1 MQRRKSGTGELAPGR
16 AWSQAHRQY
25 HEHAFKQHHKD
36 GKLLQRQVDNPNRL
50 PRGRSQAF
58 VKFHKQSST
67 PNLKYLV
74 AGKTLPINSRPHSI
88 LEQSMVV
95 STKSKQTSSQV
106 PMKPKTR
113 PKSRQLE
120 SVADRV
126 KSHQKS
132 TKASQQKQIK
142 KQISFPGFPWTTQK
156 AEDWATPPQVVFLE
170 GPSRPRRAKSE
181 MKNHI
186 FTPPTRRPST
196 TLYQKP
202 IQPSKSRSAKVED
215 WLNRNTFQSRESKLD
230 LRHAWSEKI

>member
-1 MQRRKSGTGELAPGR
+1 
-16 AWSQAHRQY
+16 
-25 HEHAFKQHHKD
+25 
-36 GKLLQRQVDNPNRL
+36 
-50 PRGRSQAF
+50 
-58 VKFHKQSST
+58 
-67 PNLKYLV
+67 
-74 AGKTLPINSRPHSI
+74 
-88 LEQSMVV
+88 MVV
-95 STKSKQTSSQV
+95 STSKPKQTGSQV
-106 PMKPKTR
+106 PMKP
-113 PKSRQLE
+113 
-120 SVADRV
+120 
-126 KSHQKS
+126 KS

-156 AEDWATPPQVVFLE
+156 AEDWANPPQVVFLE

>member
-1 MQRRKSGTGELAPGR
+1 
-16 AWSQAHRQY
+16 
-25 HEHAFKQHHKD
+25 
-36 GKLLQRQVDNPNRL
+36 
-50 PRGRSQAF
+50 
-58 VKFHKQSST
+58 
-67 PNLKYLV
+67 
-74 AGKTLPINSRPHSI
+74 
-88 LEQSMVV
+88 MVV
-95 STKSKQTSSQV
+95 STKSKQTGGSQV

-142 KQISFPGFPWTTQK
+142 VNFHLFLSRLQLIDYQKQISFPGFPWTTQK

-186 FTPPTRRPST
+186 FTPPARRPST

-202 IQPSKSRSAKVED
+202 IQVSALKTRPS
-215 WLNRNTFQSRESKLD
+215 
-230 LRHAWSEKI
+230 